1 MPLDSAVKPS
11 FVQSTCPHDCPSTCA
26 LEVERLSDTR
36 IGKVRGARDNS
47 YTAGVI
53 CAKVARYAER
63 VHHPDR
69 LSKPLRRVG
78 AKGAGRE
85 VFEEI
90 SWDQALDEVAE
101 GMLQAEQ
108 KLGAETVWPY
118 FYAGTMGLVQRDGIE
133 RLRHAK
139 GYSRQYSTICHT
151 LADAGWLAG
160 FGVKRGL
167 DPREMAQSDLIVIW
181 GGNPVSTQVN
191 VMTHVAK
198 ARKKR
203 GAKLVVIDPY
213 RTGTAEQADLHL
225 AVKPGTDGA
234 LAAAAINVMLAEGLA
249 DRDYLERQSDWD
261 SELEEHF
268 AQRTPE
274 WAAEITGLSV
284 EAIVGFARLFGAH
297 KKSFIRIGYG
307 FSRSRNGAAN
317 LHAATCLS
325 IVTGAWQHEGG
336 GALYSNGSIFPIDA
350 TLIEGL
356 DVLNPDVR
364 IFDQSRLG
372 PVLCG
377 DPRDL
382 GDGPPV
388 TALFIQN
395 TNPMVVC
402 PESLKV
408 RQGFERDD
416 LFTCVHEQFMTDTA
430 AMADIV
436 LPATTFLEHD
446 DIYRGGGHTHLQIAR
461 PVIEPF
467 AECRSNHDVICA
479 LAERLGVQHP
489 GFEMSE
495 WELIDA
501 TLKAS
506 GLPDAQSVYE
516 DRWLDCAL
524 DFETAHFEDGFG
536 NDDGR
541 FHFKPDWASIGVD
554 HSEMPRMPGFMDAI
568 DAAKEDRP
576 YRLVAAPART
586 FLNTSFTETPGSLK
600 REQRP
605 TVLIHPETCKRLG
618 IKDGDKVRLGN
629 QLASITLH
637 AEVFDGLQ
645 SDVVVVESIWPNS
658 AFEDGIGINALVSAD
673 PGPPRG
679 GAVFHDTA
687 VWIEIV

>member
-1 MPLDSAVKPS
+1 MPLDSAAKPP

-26 LEVERLSDTR
+26 LEVEQLSATR

-69 LSKPLRRVG
+69 LDKPLRRVG
-78 AKGAGRE
+78 AKGVGKDA
-85 VFEEI
+85 FEEI
-90 SWDQALDEVAE
+90 TWDQALDEVAE
-101 GMLQAEQ
+101 ALLKAEQ
-108 KLGAETVWPY
+108 RLGPETVWPY
-118 FYAGTMGLVQRDGIE
+118 FYAGTMGLLQRDGIE

-139 GYSRQYSTICHT
+139 GYSRQHSTICHT

-160 FGVKRGL
+160 AGVKRGL
-167 DPREMAQSDLIVIW
+167 DPREMASSDLIVIW

-198 ARKKR
+198 ARKTR

-225 AVKPGTDGA
+225 APKPGTDGA
-234 LAAAAINVMLAEGLA
+234 LAAAAINVMLAEGYA
-249 DRDYLERQSDWD
+249 DRAYLARLSDWD
-261 SELEEHF
+261 SEIEEHF

-274 WAAEITGLSV
+274 WAAEITGLRV
-284 EAIVGFARLFGAH
+284 EEIVEFARLFGAN
-297 KKSFIRIGYG
+297 KKAFIRIGYG
-307 FSRSRNGAAN
+307 FSRSRNGAASV
-317 LHAATCLS
+317 HGATCLP

-336 GALYSNGSIFPIDA
+336 GALYSNAGIFGINA
-350 TLIEGL
+350 TLIQGL
-356 DVLNPDVR
+356 DVLDPEIR
-364 IFDQSRLG
+364 IFDQSRIG
-372 PVLCG
+372 PILCN

-408 RQGFERDD
+408 KQGFERDD

-436 LPATTFLEHD
+436 LPATTFLEHND
-446 DIYRGGGHTHLQIAR
+446 FYQGGGHTHLQVTR

-467 AECRSNHDVICA
+467 AASRSNHQVICA
-479 LAERLGVQHP
+479 LADRLGAKHP

-506 GLPDAQSVYE
+506 NLPDAQTMY
-516 DRWLDCAL
+516 DARWWDCAL
-524 DFETAHFEDGFG
+524 EFDTAHFSDGFG
-536 NDDGR
+536 HADGR
-541 FHFKPDWASIGVD
+541 FHFRPDWSAIGVD
-554 HSEMPRMPGFMDAI
+554 HADMPRLPGFMDAI
-568 DAAKEDRP
+568 DTAQPDKP
-576 YRLVAAPART
+576 FRLVAAPART

-600 REQRP
+600 REGRP
-605 TVLIHPETCKRLG
+605 TLMIHPEACERLG
-618 IKDGDKVRLGN
+618 IEDGDKVRLGN
-629 QLASITLH
+629 DLGRVTLH
-637 AEVFDGLQ
+637 AKAFDGLQ
-645 SDVVVVESIWPNS
+645 PDVVVVESIWPNS

-673 PGPPRG
+673 AGPPRG

-687 VWIEIV
+687 VWIEVI